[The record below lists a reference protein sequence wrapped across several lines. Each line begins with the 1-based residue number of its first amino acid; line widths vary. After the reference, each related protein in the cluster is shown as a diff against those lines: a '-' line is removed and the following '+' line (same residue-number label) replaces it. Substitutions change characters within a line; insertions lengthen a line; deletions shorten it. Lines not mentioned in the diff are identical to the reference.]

1 MVEFQIQCGFKIR
14 IYAFSVWGSGTWLE
28 ALDSNLMLYGGEG
41 INSNLTPH
49 WILSRYGGSINSSL
63 ISHGLGGLKFGFKAP
78 FQCKGFI
85 RI

>member
-1 MVEFQIQCGFKIR
+1 M
-14 IYAFSVWGSGTWLE
+14 YAFSALGSGARLE
-28 ALDSNLMLYGGEG
+28 GLDSKLMLCGGEG
-41 INSNLTPH
+41 INSNLFPH
-49 WILSRYGGSINSSL
+49 WILSRYGGSITFKL